1 MFSHICCKCMSQI
14 FHLFQTYV
22 AFKCFMLHVFLAV
35 WRVGGHGGVMVA
47 GHGCRRMGR
56 GEPMTGGCGAW
67 HAGGWRS
74 GARRGEVRLR
84 GGANGWVRGAWMG
97 ASRIEADGWIAS
109 ESYERDD
116 DAMRMHVGRV
126 SGRGAGCAG
135 ACGKWPSDG
144 IISRR
149 TSRRQHVP

>member
-1 MFSHICCKCMSQI
+1 MISHICCMCIFQL

-35 WRVGGHGGVMVA
+35 WRVRGHGGVMVA

-84 GGANGWVRGAWMG
+84 GGANGWGREIKV
-97 ASRIEADGWIAS
+97 DGRIAS
-109 ESYERDD
+109 ESRTNTRRRRCTCGHGELVDGVQVVH
-116 DAMRMHVGRV
+116 AQ
-126 SGRGAGCAG
+126 AGNNRL
-135 ACGKWPSDG
+135 KESYPS
-144 IISRR
+144 SMFL
-149 TSRRQHVP
+149 